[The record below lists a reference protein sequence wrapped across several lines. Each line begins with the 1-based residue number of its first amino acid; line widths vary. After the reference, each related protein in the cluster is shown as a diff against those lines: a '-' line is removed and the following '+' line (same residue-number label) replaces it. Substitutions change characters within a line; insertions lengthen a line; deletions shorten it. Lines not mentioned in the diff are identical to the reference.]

1 MCAIMNYGLQWG
13 FVMDFPIFLEKNQEL
28 AIRLA
33 FIDFKIYYTGVL
45 SRSDLIEEFG
55 VSEITASRIISEY
68 KKLRESNFEYNQSE
82 KKFFLNLD
90 EFNPFVD
97 IKAEDALF
105 MLANGFDKNRIIK
118 RNGFIKFEEIGIDT
132 NPICKRKVSAITRA
146 IFQGLMVSCVYNSA
160 AGRDLSER
168 LIVPLVILFDGI
180 NWIFRANHPN
190 ADGSVK
196 YKNFNFSRVISVKED
211 GVKVGR
217 EYGLDYDSLWN
228 GVVPL
233 DIEINNN
240 LNNEAKERVRRDY
253 GMADDE
259 NNILMTERAAFVWI
273 ILNQWKIRYS
283 GNKEELG
290 GNYLLELKNED
301 MLKKYGAI
309 P

>member
-1 MCAIMNYGLQWG
+1 ME
-13 FVMDFPIFLEKNQEL
+13 FPSYLEKNQEL
-28 AIRLA
+28 AVRLA
-33 FIDFKIYYTGVL
+33 FIDFKIYYTGIL

-55 VSEITASRIISEY
+55 ISEITASRIISEY
-68 KKLRESNFEYNQSE
+68 KKIRENNLDYNQSE
-82 KKFFLNLD
+82 KKFFLEL
-90 EFNPFVD
+90 ETFEPFVD

-105 MLANGFDKNRIIK
+105 MLANGFDKNRLIK
-118 RNGFIKFEEIGIDT
+118 RNGFIKFERIGVDT
-132 NPICKRKVSAITRA
+132 NPICKRKVSVITRA

-160 AGRDLSER
+160 AGRDLHER
-168 LIVPLVILFDGI
+168 TIVPLVILFDGI

-196 YKNFNFSRVISVKED
+196 YKNFNFSRVISVRNE
-211 GVKVGR
+211 GGRAGR
-217 EYGLDYDSLWN
+217 EYSLDYDSLWN

-233 DIEINNN
+233 DIEINSN
-240 LNNEAKERVRRDY
+240 LDDDAKERVRRDY
-253 GMADDE
+253 GMADEE

-283 GNKEELG
+283 GNQKELG
-290 GNYLLELKNED
+290 GSYLLELKNED